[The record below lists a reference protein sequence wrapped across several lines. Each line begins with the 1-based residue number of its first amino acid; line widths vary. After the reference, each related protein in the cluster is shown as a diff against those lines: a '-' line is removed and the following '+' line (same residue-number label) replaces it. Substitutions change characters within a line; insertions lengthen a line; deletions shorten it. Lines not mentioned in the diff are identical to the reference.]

1 RDWIADV
8 RAADEETFL
17 TLADHLPV
25 EAAEALLEFATGG
38 ELPAPS
44 DALLQRFLLESKA
57 ESEWEADSGPVTA
70 ASDFDLSMALEHP
83 DALRRFRRME
93 DAAEL
98 ERALDA
104 PWDRWTVFLH
114 PDQREIVEREQSGPA
129 RVMGSAGTGKTIV
142 ALHRAVHLARRHA
155 EARVL
160 LATFDEP
167 LANALATRLRR
178 LIGNDPRVAERIDV
192 ASLASAAARLYRTI
206 KGSPPRL
213 IPRAELLQ
221 MLQSAAQSASD
232 LSASEA
238 FVVAEWDQ
246 VVDAWSLG
254 SWEAYR
260 DVPRLGR

>member
-70 ASDFDLSMALEHP
+70 ASDFDLSEALEHP

-114 PDQREIVEREQSGPA
+114 PDQRELVEREQSGPA

-142 ALHRAVHLARRHA
+142 ALHWPVHWPRAPAG
-155 EARVL
+155 ARVL
-160 LATFDEP
+160 LASSHAP
-167 LANALATRLRR
+167 LWNGLLARR
-178 LIGNDPRVAERIDV
+178 RRAIGNDPRAAGRLDA
-192 ASLASAAARLYRTI
+192 ASLASPAARLYRTL

-221 MLQSAAQSASD
+221 MLPSAAQ
-232 LSASEA
+232 
-238 FVVAEWDQ
+238 
-246 VVDAWSLG
+246 
-254 SWEAYR
+254 
-260 DVPRLGR
+260 